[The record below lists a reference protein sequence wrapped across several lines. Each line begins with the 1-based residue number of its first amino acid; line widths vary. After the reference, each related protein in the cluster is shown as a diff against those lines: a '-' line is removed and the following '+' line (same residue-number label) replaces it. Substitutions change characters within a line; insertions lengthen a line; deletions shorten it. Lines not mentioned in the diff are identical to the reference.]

1 MPQSLFLCVSK
12 NILVY
17 PQISMKTLV
26 VDDGGMKYNRSG
38 MRWEISS

>member
-1 MPQSLFLCVSK
+1 MAFSYES
-12 NILVY
+12 Y

-26 VDDGGMKYNRSG
+26 VDDGGMEYNRSG